1 MPRGKPFEKG
11 NKAATNRGPNK
22 VTTEIKEAYKLLIEA
37 NIPNLTLWLE
47 RVAEE
52 DPKEALKYLAALSE
66 YVVPKLARTEI
77 QADVEVTTLKQ
88 LVIEPASQKNKG

>member
-1 MPRGKPFEKG
+1 MFQKGKEKTG
-11 NKAATNRGPNK
+11 GKKKGTPNK
-22 VTTEIKEAYKLLIEA
+22 VTTEIKEAYKMLIEA

-52 DPKEALKYLAALSE
+52 DPKEALKYLASLSE

-88 LVIEPASQKNKG
+88 LIIEPASAKDKG